1 MSSDSRSPQ
10 SIMYVAKSAL
20 LVAGCL
26 ATAASASEPVNK
38 WDVPDFYF
46 SGISTFAHLPHEKW
60 YVTWPRAHTL
70 AVW

>member
-1 MSSDSRSPQ
+1 MSSDSRSFQ
-10 SIMYVAKSAL
+10 SIMYAAKTAL
-20 LVAGCL
+20 LVAGML
-26 ATAASASEPVNK
+26 TMAASASEPVNK

-60 YVTWPRAHTL
+60 YVARSRAHTH

>member
-1 MSSDSRSPQ
+1 MTSDSRSFL
-10 SIMYVAKSAL
+10 SIMYIAKSAL
-20 LVAGCL
+20 LVASVL
-26 ATAASASEPVNK
+26 AALTSASEPVNK

-60 YVTWPRAHTL
+60 YVMWSHAHIC